1 MESGLVVG
9 MSQTQ
14 VEAARVSGQPC
25 APRAA
30 SPGWA
35 AHWAGRRGA
44 RRKGEPGPL
53 PGAKGENQGGTEG
66 TSGHLTW
73 EGFSLP
79 PPPTTVTFEED
90 LLFLLSM
97 VPRMGSQ
104 QTLTLV
110 ASLSGA
116 SFPTP
121 EAQMT
126 SQPLTHDRYLT
137 AQISW
142 AVRRCRPWSP
152 TLPTPWPHLPFSR
165 RGLRTPDLWRGCA
178 HGPKAWAGVVQA
190 AGWGGGRRQLPGESQ
205 CQRAVQ

>member
-1 MESGLVVG
+1 MGKEGCWWRAGWWLG
-9 MSQTQ
+9 
-14 VEAARVSGQPC
+14 C
-25 APRAA
+25 PR
-30 SPGWA
+30 PRW
-35 AHWAGRRGA
+35 
-44 RRKGEPGPL
+44 KL
-53 PGAKGENQGGTEG
+53 PGSLVSPVHRG
-66 TSGHLTW
+66 
-73 EGFSLP
+73 LP
-79 PPPTTVTFEED
+79 PPGGLLTGQAEEGHRERGSQGPCLVQRGRTRGYRRYFRVPHLGRFQPGGPPTTVTFEED

-116 SFPTP
+116 SFPP
-121 EAQMT
+121 SEARMT
-126 SQPLTHDRYLT
+126 SQPLAHDRYLT

-178 HGPKAWAGVVQA
+178 HGPKAWAGVAQA
-190 AGWGGGRRQLPGESQ
+190 AGWGGGTQTAPE
-205 CQRAVQ
+205 